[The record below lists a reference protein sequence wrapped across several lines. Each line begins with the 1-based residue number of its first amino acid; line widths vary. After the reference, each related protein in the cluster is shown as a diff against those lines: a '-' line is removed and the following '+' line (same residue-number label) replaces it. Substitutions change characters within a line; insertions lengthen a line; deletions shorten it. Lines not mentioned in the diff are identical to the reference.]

1 MTSGSVEGVER
12 FHLSALLPSCALEHG
27 SPPPARAAQA
37 HVGEEEVAEGLEG
50 SGSGSGTGT
59 GLGTGFRVRLL
70 TCPELVFPRSGETT
84 RLQSLG
90 D

>member
-1 MTSGSVEGVER
+1 MASGSVEGVER

-50 SGSGSGTGT
+50 SGSGT